1 MRMKFPGQ
9 KTVLFK
15 RFLYCT
21 TKLLFFYLFIYL
33 FSIEEEGAADGR
45 DSTYDWGEPSLRE
58 SGVLFVP
65 STGAQL
71 GQQIQHGHLPNVSN
85 C

>member
-1 MRMKFPGQ
+1 MRMEYPGYSLQ
-9 KTVLFK
+9 TMSVLYYK
-15 RFLYCT
+15 NITC
-21 TKLLFFYLFIYL
+21 YLFIHF
-33 FSIEEEGAADGR
+33 FSIEEEGAAYGR

-58 SGVLFVP
+58 SGVEFVP